1 MSYRN
6 IVVHVDHS
14 ARCPERIR
22 VATQIALAEEA
33 HLIGVA
39 PTGLVLLGPDSEIA
53 ALGVYYDQTL
63 HRLRERCNE
72 ANAAFEAQVKN
83 VGLRSWEHRVAD
95 DEHGYAIALH
105 GRYADLIVIGQ
116 SDANDPAM
124 GPRMD
129 FAEHVFL
136 NSGRPTL
143 IVPYAGTFDP
153 VGTNVLIAWN
163 ASREGA
169 RAVTDALPFLKRAK
183 HVRVLV
189 LNGEASFEG
198 HGAEPGAD
206 IGLYLSRHGVRVEV
220 VQDNT
225 PLAIGDALLS
235 RAADYDCNLLVM
247 GGYGHSKFREFLL
260 GGVTRTVLECMTVP
274 VLMSH

>member
-33 HLIGVA
+33 HVIGVA
-39 PTGLVLLGPDSEIA
+39 PTGLVLLGPDSETA
-53 ALGVYYDQTL
+53 ALGAYFDQTL

-72 ANAAFEAQVKN
+72 ANAAFETLVKN

-116 SDANDPAM
+116 SDANDSAT

-143 IVPYAGTFDP
+143 IIPYAGTFDS
-153 VGTNVLIAWN
+153 VGTDVLIAWN
-163 ASREGA
+163 ASRECA
-169 RAVTDALPFLKRAK
+169 RAVTDALPLLKRAK
-183 HVRVLV
+183 RVRVLV
-189 LNGEASFEG
+189 VNGEASLEG

-220 VQDNT
+220 VQDKT
-225 PLAIGDALLS
+225 QLPIGDALLS
-235 RAADYDCNLLVM
+235 RAADYDCDLLVM

-260 GGVTRTVLECMTVP
+260 GGVTRTLLECMTIP

>member
-22 VATQIALAEEA
+22 VATQIALVEGA

-39 PTGLVLLGPDSEIA
+39 PTGLVLLGPDSETA
-53 ALGVYYDQTL
+53 VLGAYYDQTL

-72 ANAAFEAQVKN
+72 ANAAFDALVKN
-83 VGLRSWEHRVAD
+83 EGLRSWEHRVAD

-116 SDANDPAM
+116 SDANDSAT

-143 IVPYAGTFDP
+143 IIPYAGTFDS
-153 VGTNVLIAWN
+153 VGTDVLIAWN
-163 ASREGA
+163 ASRECA
-169 RAVTDALPFLKRAK
+169 RAVTDALPLLKRAK
-183 HVRVLV
+183 RVRVLV
-189 LNGEASFEG
+189 VNGEASFEG

-206 IGLYLSRHGVRVEV
+206 IGLYLSRHDVRVEV
-220 VQDNT
+220 VQDKT
-225 PLAIGDALLS
+225 QLAVGDALLS
-235 RAADYDCNLLVM
+235 RAADYDCDLLVM

-260 GGVTRTVLECMTVP
+260 GGVTRTLLECMTIP